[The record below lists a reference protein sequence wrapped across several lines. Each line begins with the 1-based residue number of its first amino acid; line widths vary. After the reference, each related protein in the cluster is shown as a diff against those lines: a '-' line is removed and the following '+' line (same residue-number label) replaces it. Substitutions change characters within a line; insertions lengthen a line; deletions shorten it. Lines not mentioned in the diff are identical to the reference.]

1 VQLVQSY
8 CRLAE
13 LGIAAGVRPKAAEV
27 ALPED
32 TAERVKGWAEGEE
45 ANVQKREELAE

>member
-1 VQLVQSY
+1 VQLVQLY

-13 LGIAAGVRPKAAEV
+13 PEIAAGVRPKAAEV